1 MTVYRRPDP
10 IPRHAAPQP
19 ASYPLGAVREDSA
32 SLTQLVA
39 RRIFS
44 AIDEGRFV
52 EGSILPNEQ
61 MLAAELGVSRTALRE
76 AVTALSAKGLLEARR
91 RRGTMVLPRSR
102 WNMLDA
108 DIITW
113 SRRDRRDDISSELW
127 QAAAV
132 VLPGLAARAAE
143 RRAGGRLPG
152 LARTLAAAVKPAD
165 ATPARL
171 EFVLELASLGRNRFL
186 ASVVSASLHSLLRDD
201 PAMLDA
207 ALAGID
213 ADTAF
218 RVVDAIATGRP
229 GEAQELT
236 TFLLSRTTVEQRDR
250 ATV

>member
-44 AIDEGRFV
+44 AIDEGRFA

-61 MLAAELGVSRTALRE
+61 MLATELGVSRTALRE

-91 RRGTMVLPRSR
+91 RRGTMVLPRNR
-102 WNMLDA
+102 WNLLDA

-113 SRRDRRDDISSELW
+113 SRRDRRDDISNELW
-127 QAAAV
+127 QAAAS

-143 RRAGGRLPG
+143 RRAGGRLPAI
-152 LARTLAAAVKPAD
+152 ARSVAAAVKPAE
-165 ATPARL
+165 ATSARL
-171 EFVLELASLGRNRFL
+171 EFLLEVAGLGRNRFL
-186 ASVVSASLHSLLRDD
+186 ASVVSASLHSLMRDD
-201 PAMLDA
+201 PATLES

-213 ADTAF
+213 PDGVF
-218 RVVDAIATGRP
+218 RLVDAIAMGRA
-229 GEAQELT
+229 GEASGLAAT
-236 TFLLSRTTVEQRDR
+236 LLSRTVVEQRNR